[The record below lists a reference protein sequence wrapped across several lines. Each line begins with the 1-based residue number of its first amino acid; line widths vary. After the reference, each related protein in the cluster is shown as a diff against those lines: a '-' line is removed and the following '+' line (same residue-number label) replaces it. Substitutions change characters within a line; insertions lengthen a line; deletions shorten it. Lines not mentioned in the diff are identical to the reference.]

1 MAPRYAEGVVP
12 PERPVLVIAL
22 EGWIDAGFA
31 AATASNA
38 LTSTLS
44 TELYASFD
52 PDELLD
58 QRARRPRMTVDHGVV
73 TSVVWPA
80 PTVRVGADRHGS
92 GIALLVGPEPDY
104 HWHGFIADVIGLAG
118 AMGCR
123 LVVGLGGFPAAT
135 PHSRPVRLAATA
147 TDPALAAQ
155 VGFVPGSI
163 EAPAGVADMITFACA
178 EAGLPALGLW
188 ARVPHYVSAMPFPA
202 ASVALLECLET
213 LGGLSLDLKEL
224 RESAEQSR
232 EKVDRLIAQSS
243 EHVDMVRQLEEQ
255 VDDAAGEQ
263 DPIIDPGELPSG
275 DELAAE
281 LERFLRGEMQ

>member
-1 MAPRYAEGVVP
+1 MAARYVEGVVP
-12 PERPVLVIAL
+12 PERPVLVLAL

-31 AATASNA
+31 AATASGA
-38 LTSTLS
+38 LLGSLE
-44 TELYASFD
+44 TELYATFD
-52 PDELLD
+52 ADKLLD

-73 TSVVWPA
+73 TGVVWPA
-80 PTVRVGADRHGS
+80 PTVRVATDRNGN
-92 GIALLVGPEPDY
+92 GIALLLGPEPDY
-104 HWHGFIADVIGLAG
+104 HWHGFIDDVVELATGLR
-118 AMGCR
+118 CR

-147 TDPALAAQ
+147 TDAALAAQ
-155 VGFVPGSI
+155 VGFVPGAI
-163 EAPAGVADMITFACA
+163 EAPAGVADMICVASA

-202 ASVALLECLET
+202 AAVALLESLES

-224 RESAEQSR
+224 RDSAEVGR

-243 EHVDMVRQLEEQ
+243 EHVDMVRQLEQQ
-255 VDDAAGEQ
+255 VDEARDDTLVE
-263 DPIIDPGELPSG
+263 PGRLPSG

>member
-1 MAPRYAEGVVP
+1 MVMPPRLVEGVVP
-12 PERPVLVIAL
+12 PERPVLVLAL

-31 AATASNA
+31 GATASGA
-38 LTSTLS
+38 LLSTID
-44 TELYASFD
+44 TELYATFD
-52 PDELLD
+52 PDDLLD

-73 TSVVWPA
+73 TGVAWPG
-80 PTVRVGADRHGS
+80 PTIRVGADRNGA
-92 GIALLVGPEPDY
+92 GVALLVGPEPDY
-104 HWHGFIADVIGLAG
+104 HWRGFIADVVSLAK

-123 LVVGLGGFPAAT
+123 LVAGLGGFPAAT
-135 PHSRPVRLAATA
+135 PHSRPVRLASTT
-147 TDPALAAQ
+147 TDPALAAR
-155 VGFVPGSI
+155 VGFVPGTI
-163 EAPAGVADMITFACA
+163 EAPAGVADMIAHAAA

-202 ASVALLECLET
+202 AAIALLECLEN
-213 LGGLSLDLKEL
+213 LSGLSLDLKEL
-224 RESAEQSR
+224 RESAETTR

-255 VDDAAGEQ
+255 ADEGIEDPFVEQ
-263 DPIIDPGELPSG
+263 GELPSG